1 MLRFTDDTSAF
12 SPINCAARKRRGQ
25 QMARLIRSAEK
36 VGAKINM
43 HALVLIDQAS
53 AARTAAEDFR
63 DHEELESGY
72 VVCHDGLAVGWR
84 RDLNEAAGWVPGC
97 IAIDIDGAAWVAV
110 GGNEQDGAKLWE
122 RLA

>member
-1 MLRFTDDTSAF
+1 MPHFTDEESAF

-25 QMARLIRSAEK
+25 QMSRLIRSAEK

-53 AARTAAEDFR
+53 AARTAAEGFR
-63 DHEELESGY
+63 DYEELEGGY

-84 RDLNEAAGWVPGC
+84 RDLSEAAGWVSGC
-97 IAIDIDGAAWVAV
+97 IAIDIDSAAWVAV
-110 GGNEQDGAKLWE
+110 GGNDQAGAKFWE
-122 RLA
+122 QLP